1 MPTTRFSMG
10 RVLALLALLS
20 SSTSQAEMVVYTS
33 AAEFDAAVESA
44 GVDGYD
50 GIPASGPTPSPMF
63 RTAGPWSYV
72 GRTSASTFYG
82 AGSAADTWL
91 STNNAGDSMI
101 FDVFPSSVS
110 AVGANVFSTNL
121 SGSLVAGDVLVSFS
135 DGDSSDAHTVS
146 GASTSAFVGIVS
158 DNPPITMIV
167 TATQVSAG
175 ARWPTIDN
183 LRLARRIPAD
193 RIFRNDFD

>member
-1 MPTTRFSMG
+1 MPTTRFSMS
-10 RVLALLALLS
+10 RSIAVLALLS
-20 SSTSQAEMVVYTS
+20 STTSQAEMVVYTS

-50 GIPASGPTPSPMF
+50 GIPLTGNIPSPML
-63 RTAGPWSYV
+63 RAAGPWSYV

-82 AGSAADTWL
+82 AGSAGDTWL
-91 STNNAGDSMI
+91 STNNAGDLMI

-121 SGSLVAGDVLVSFS
+121 SGALVAGDVVVSFS
-135 DGDSSDAHTVS
+135 DGDSSDVHTVS

-158 DNPPITMIV
+158 DNPPITMTL
-167 TATQVSAG
+167 TAVQVSAG

-193 RIFRNDFD
+193 RIFHEGFD